1 MSEQPSSQ
9 GQPPSP
15 RREKEYDEDEA
26 EWDENGS
33 QDRTIHI
40 SFGEGVK
47 LGCALAIGFLIAQ
60 IIILLVVF
68 LLFGATLASVLGGSG
83 G

>member
-1 MSEQPSSQ
+1 MSEQPSST
-9 GQPPSP
+9 GQSSSP
-15 RREKEYDEDEA
+15 RKQEDYEEEEA
-26 EWDENGS
+26 ERDENES

-60 IIILLVVF
+60 VIILLAVF